1 MPEPGPASA
10 HAPAAR
16 RKGRRLSWIWL
27 VPVIAALGGLFLV
40 VRVWMDAG
48 PTATISF
55 QTAEGLEAG
64 KTQVRYKEVNVGLVE
79 RVALNPDRSGVIV
92 TVRLD
97 KDASGLLQEGTQ
109 FWVVRPRLTLSG
121 VSGLGTLLSGAYIG
135 MDPAALGGRQD
146 ARLASKSA
154 FVGLEIPPEVTQD
167 RAGKRFTLKAR
178 DLGSLDV
185 GSPVYYRRIP
195 VGQVVG
201 YRLDGTGEGVDVQV
215 FIDAPN
221 DAYVNRATRFW
232 NASGV
237 DFSVDARGLQM
248 RSQSLLSVIVGGVA
262 FDTIEQRERVAAK
275 ADAEFVIFPSEGAA
289 RAQPDGVPLRIRM
302 RFDQSVRGLV
312 VGAPIDSYGAAIG
325 QVDSIGLELDRTTNR
340 FYAVVGA
347 TLYLERLGAKTMG
360 EIKEYSGSSLE
371 HPSGKLLTSMIEQGM
386 RAQLRIGNLLTGQ
399 LYVAM
404 AMFPDAKPVSFKM
417 EDPPLIPTVPN
428 NLDQLQQQVN
438 SILVK
443 LDRVPFDA
451 LGAELNNLL
460 RGTASLVKRLDT
472 RLAPEAQA
480 MLRQASRSL
489 AAVGGVLSP
498 DADLPASADAALQEL
513 ARAARSLRELSDYLQ
528 AYPDALLRG
537 RAQDAPSA
545 PRQGSSR

>member
-1 MPEPGPASA
+1 MPETGPTPGR
-10 HAPAAR
+10 APAAR

-40 VRVWMDAG
+40 LRVWMDAG

-55 QTAEGLEAG
+55 QSAEGLEAG
-64 KTQVRYKEVNVGLVE
+64 KTQVRYKEVNIGLVE
-79 RVALNPDRSGVIV
+79 RVALNPDRSGVIATIRV
-92 TVRLD
+92 D
-97 KDASGLLQEGTQ
+97 KDAGSLLQDGTL

-121 VSGLGTLLSGAYIG
+121 VSGLSTLLSGAYIG
-135 MDPAALGGRQD
+135 VDPAGGRGND
-146 ARLASKSA
+146 GAPAAARSA
-154 FVGLEIPPEVTQD
+154 FVGLEIPPEVAQD
-167 RAGKRFTLKAR
+167 RAGKRYTLKAR

-201 YRLDGTGEGVDVQV
+201 YHLDSAGQGVDVQI

-221 DAYVNRATRFW
+221 DAYVTGATRFW

-248 RSQSLLSVIVGGVA
+248 RSQSLLSVLVGGVA
-262 FDTIEQRERVAAK
+262 FDTVEQRERAA
-275 ADAEFVIFPSEGAA
+275 AEAGAEFTIFPSEGAA
-289 RAQPDGVPLRIRM
+289 RAQPDGLPLHIRM
-302 RFDQSVRGLV
+302 RFDQSVRGLA
-312 VGAPIDSYGAAIG
+312 VGAPIDSYGATIG
-325 QVDSIGLELDRTTNR
+325 QVDTIGLELDRSTNR

-347 TLYLERLGAKTMG
+347 TLYLERLGAKTVG
-360 EIKEYSGSSLE
+360 EIREYSGSSLE
-371 HPSGKLLTSMIEQGM
+371 HPSGKLLTAMIEHGL

-404 AMFPDAKPVSFKM
+404 AVFPDAEPVSFKM
-417 EDPPLIPTVPN
+417 EATPEIPTVPN
-428 NLDQLQQQVN
+428 NLDQLQQQIN

-451 LGAELNNLL
+451 LGTELNNVL
-460 RGTASLVKRLDT
+460 RGTASLVRQLDT
-472 RLAPEAQA
+472 RLAPQAQA
-480 MLRQASRSL
+480 MLRQAGRSL

-498 DADLPASADAALQEL
+498 DADLPVNAGAALQEL
-513 ARAARSLRELSDYLQ
+513 ARAARSLRELADYLQ

-537 RAQDAPSA
+537 RGQDAPSA
-545 PRQGSSR
+545 RPPQR